1 MLVKRENKS
10 TNPKTACEKGN
21 GTSQLPL
28 PWNPDDYPLYLGS
41 SSFPD
46 SLQIKIITVR
56 ELGGDFPWKEEK
68 GS

>member
-1 MLVKRENKS
+1 MKCEYKS
-10 TNPKTACEKGN
+10 TNPKTAGEKGN

-41 SSFPD
+41 ASLPD